1 MRTLTSILTATL
13 LGLSS
18 AAFAATPATPAPT
31 TRDARMAD
39 AMKNYQSQKAGA
51 SAQSGVK
58 AAPVATKR
66 PAAKK
71 HAAKIHVAK
80 KHHARA
86 HKARAASVK
95 AAPAAVK

>member
-1 MRTLTSILTATL
+1 MRTLPPILIATL
-13 LGLSS
+13 LALSS
-18 AAFAATPATPAPT
+18 AAFAATPAPT

-39 AMKNYQSQKAGA
+39 AMKNYQTQKAGA
-51 SAQSGVK
+51 SAQPGVK

-71 HAAKIHVAK
+71 HAAKKHVAK

-86 HKARAASVK
+86 HKGRAASVK

>member
-1 MRTLTSILTATL
+1 MRTLTPILIATL

-18 AAFAATPATPAPT
+18 AAFAATPAPT

-39 AMKNYQSQKAGA
+39 AMKNYQAQKAGA
-51 SAQSGVK
+51 STQPGVK

-66 PAAKK
+66 P
-71 HAAKIHVAK
+71 VAK

-86 HKARAASVK
+86 HTGRVASVK
-95 AAPAAVK
+95 AAPAPVK

>member
-1 MRTLTSILTATL
+1 MRTLTPILIATL

-18 AAFAATPATPAPT
+18 AAFAATPAPT

-39 AMKNYQSQKAGA
+39 AMKNYQAQKAGA
-51 SAQSGVK
+51 SAQPGVK

-66 PAAKK
+66 PAARK
-71 HAAKIHVAK
+71 HAAKKHVAK

-86 HKARAASVK
+86 HKGRVASVK
-95 AAPAAVK
+95 AAPAPAK

>member
-18 AAFAATPATPAPT
+18 AAFAATPAPT

-39 AMKNYQSQKAGA
+39 AMKNYQTQKAGV
-51 SAQSGVK
+51 SAQPVAK
-58 AAPVATKR
+58 ATPAATKR
-66 PAAKK
+66 HAAKK
-71 HAAKIHVAK
+71 HAVKKHVAK

-86 HKARAASVK
+86 HKGNTASVK
-95 AAPAAVK
+95 AAPVAVK

>member
-1 MRTLTSILTATL
+1 MRTLPPILIATL

-18 AAFAATPATPAPT
+18 ATFAATPAPT

-39 AMKNYQSQKAGA
+39 AMKNYQSQKAGV
-51 SAQSGVK
+51 SAQPGVK

-71 HAAKIHVAK
+71 QAVKKHVAT
-80 KHHARA
+80 KHLARA
-86 HKARAASVK
+86 HKSRAASVK
-95 AAPAAVK
+95 AAPAPVK

>member
-1 MRTLTSILTATL
+1 MRTLPSILIATL

-18 AAFAATPATPAPT
+18 AAFAATPAPT

-39 AMKNYQSQKAGA
+39 AMKNYQSQKAGV
-51 SAQSGVK
+51 SAQPGVK
-58 AAPVATKR
+58 PTPAATKR

-71 HAAKIHVAK
+71 HAVKKHTAR

-86 HKARAASVK
+86 HKGRVASVK
-95 AAPAAVK
+95 AAPAPVK